1 METTQMSIDR
11 VVDSEVVHLY
21 KGKLLSHKKVQ
32 SNAIYSNVN
41 GIETL
46 ILSKVSQKEKNKYH
60 MM

>member
-1 METTQMSIDR
+1 MSTDR
-11 VVDSEVVHLY
+11 VVDSEVVHIY

-46 ILSKVSQKEKNKYH
+46 ILSKVSQKEKNKSH

>member
-1 METTQMSIDR
+1 MSTDR
-11 VVDSEVVHLY
+11 VVDSEVVHIY

-32 SNAIYSNVN
+32 SNAIYINVN

-46 ILSKVSQKEKNKYH
+46 ILRKVSQKEKKKSH